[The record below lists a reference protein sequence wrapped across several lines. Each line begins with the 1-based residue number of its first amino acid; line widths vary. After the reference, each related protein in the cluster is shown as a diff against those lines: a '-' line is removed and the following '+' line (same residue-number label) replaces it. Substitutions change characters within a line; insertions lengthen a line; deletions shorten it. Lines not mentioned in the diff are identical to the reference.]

1 MPTGYRPAS
10 LILTAGPSITDLEV
24 QYVTDAVQ
32 HGWNERWNEYLVRF
46 ETALAEYVG
55 VRFAMATSSAT
66 GALHLGLL
74 ALGVGPGD
82 EVIIP
87 GLTWVACASAVAY
100 CGAKP
105 VFVDVDRQTWTM
117 DPASLE
123 AAVTPRTKAIM
134 PVHLYGNAA
143 DMDAISAVA
152 QRNGLR
158 VIEDAA
164 PSLGALY
171 RGRKT
176 GSMGDVAAFSFQGA
190 KIAST
195 GEGGMLVTNDPGIY
209 ERARRLNEH
218 GRMDTGF
225 LIGEVGFKYKMPNLV
240 AALGLAQL
248 ERIEE
253 LVARK
258 RRIFGWY
265 RDRLG
270 DIEGLQLNHE
280 RDGDRITAWMSS
292 LVLDGQ
298 LAVDRDG
305 LMAALRERCVDTRP
319 FFPSIPSMPAFADPS
334 LPLPVTE
341 RLAASGLNLPSGH
354 DLTEEQVDYIAR
366 AVREVIGAA

>member
-123 AAVTPRTKAIM
+123 AAVTPR
-134 PVHLYGNAA
+134 
-143 DMDAISAVA
+143 
-152 QRNGLR
+152 
-158 VIEDAA
+158 
-164 PSLGALY
+164 
-171 RGRKT
+171 RG
-176 GSMGDVAAFSFQGA
+176 
-190 KIAST
+190 
-195 GEGGMLVTNDPGIY
+195 GEGAG
-209 ERARRLNEH
+209 
-218 GRMDTGF
+218 
-225 LIGEVGFKYKMPNLV
+225 
-240 AALGLAQL
+240 
-248 ERIEE
+248 
-253 LVARK
+253 
-258 RRIFGWY
+258 
-265 RDRLG
+265 
-270 DIEGLQLNHE
+270 
-280 RDGDRITAWMSS
+280 
-292 LVLDGQ
+292 
-298 LAVDRDG
+298 
-305 LMAALRERCVDTRP
+305 
-319 FFPSIPSMPAFADPS
+319 
-334 LPLPVTE
+334 
-341 RLAASGLNLPSGH
+341 
-354 DLTEEQVDYIAR
+354 
-366 AVREVIGAA
+366 GA